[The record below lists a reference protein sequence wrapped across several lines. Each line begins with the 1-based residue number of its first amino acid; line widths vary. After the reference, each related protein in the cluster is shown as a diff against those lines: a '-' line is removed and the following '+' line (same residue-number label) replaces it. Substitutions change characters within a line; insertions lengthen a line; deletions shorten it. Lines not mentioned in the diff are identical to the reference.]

1 MTLLQE
7 VTYRSSHS
15 RLQRGNGNKYGMYI
29 IFFRENTR
37 KLFFTWNYNNLQLIW
52 KYDCRFG
59 NHLAHH
65 GYRWVLK
72 LGWHFFLRTNPKMNH
87 VGESYPVPHRKTL
100 FDETVNKNKEIK
112 SKFSESNLGT
122 YVVFLY
128 LLISVSEL
136 GWN

>member
-1 MTLLQE
+1 M
-7 VTYRSSHS
+7 
-15 RLQRGNGNKYGMYI
+15 
-29 IFFRENTR
+29 
-37 KLFFTWNYNNLQLIW
+37 
-52 KYDCRFG
+52 
-59 NHLAHH
+59 
-65 GYRWVLK
+65 
-72 LGWHFFLRTNPKMNH
+72 RTNPKMNH
-87 VGESYPVPHRKTL
+87 VGESYLVPHRKTL